1 MFQTPPQLTMAPT
14 PTPTPTLLFG
24 TQRESADLEFF
35 EMDSATVSKF
45 LVEMSLSCFL
55 PVKHRHKDMHV
66 EQKH

>member
-1 MFQTPPQLTMAPT
+1 MFQTPPQLTLALALA
-14 PTPTPTLLFG
+14 PTLLFR

>member
-1 MFQTPPQLTMAPT
+1 
-14 PTPTPTLLFG
+14 
-24 TQRESADLEFF
+24 LEFF